1 MTEWGVVGVIVVLVG
16 LIASIL
22 KPLINLN
29 SSITKLTVAVEN
41 LQKDVEGM
49 TAKSSEA
56 HRRLWD
62 HNEEQDH
69 KLEDHEIRIQKVEEK
84 TK

>member
-1 MTEWGVVGVIVVLVG
+1 MTEWGVVGVLVVLVG
-16 LIASIL
+16 LGAAIL
-22 KPLINLN
+22 KPLISLN

-41 LQKDVEGM
+41 LQKDMEGM
-49 TAKSSEA
+49 TSKSAET
-56 HRRLWD
+56 HRRIWE
-62 HNEEQDH
+62 HNEEQDR